1 MMIAKVVVDL
11 SLDREFDYTV
21 PESLRDTVKVG
32 SRVSVPFGK
41 RFVLGYV
48 VGFAEE
54 SKFPKLKP
62 IESVVGKKAYIQS
75 RVLELARWIAEYYCC
90 PVEQAVRAVLP
101 EVVQKGRM
109 GWKERIF
116 VRLTDAGAAADL
128 DKIRKRAPKQA
139 EIIAALR
146 AQPAGMFAA
155 ELLENDRGSH
165 ATLTAMEK
173 KGLLTLGA
181 ETQVRD
187 PFRDESVVPTEPL
200 ALTADQQKALALCK
214 QSIDT
219 LNPSVVLIHGVT
231 GSGKTEIYLQAIAHA
246 LAKGKGAIVLVPE
259 IALTPQTVERFRAR
273 FSVSK
278 RSRAPVSKSEGAE
291 EEHSTFNTQPST
303 LNEPRTTNDEQLQLS
318 GGTLEHLS
326 TSVGVAVLHSNLS
339 DGERHDE
346 WHKIAEGRARIVI
359 GPRSAVFAPVQNLGL
374 IVVDEEHETTY
385 KQEEA
390 PRYNARDVAVVRGKM
405 EGAAVV
411 LGSATPSLESLYNAH
426 TKKYAMAR
434 LPQRVDH
441 KMMPVVRIVDMRQ
454 EAFRS
459 KGVQIFSQTLRDAI
473 SQRLEKGE
481 QVILFLN
488 RRGYATTMLCTKCGY
503 VAKCPQC
510 SVSMTY
516 HRVRERLLCHICGYA
531 TGAPR
536 FCPNETC
543 RDPAIRYAGLGT
555 QKVEETLQKL
565 FPKAAIARMDS
576 DTMTR
581 KDLYR
586 KTLGAFRAG
595 KTQILV
601 GTQMIAKG
609 LHFPNVTLV
618 GIIYADMALH
628 VQDFRAAER
637 TFDLLVQVA
646 GRAGRGDVSG
656 EVIVQTYTPHHAAI
670 QYARKHDV
678 DGFYE
683 DEIQWRAARH
693 YPPLTHM
700 ICVTFRSRNE
710 QKSQLS
716 AKAVCK
722 TLTEKA
728 KVAAPQAIVGEA
740 TAAPLARMKGQF
752 RHQII
757 LRGPRVR
764 PLSACVREVVEGARL
779 PDDVKVTI
787 DVDPMWMM

>member
-1 MMIAKVVVDL
+1 MPIAKVVVDL

-21 PESLRDTVKVG
+21 PDSLRDAVKLG

-48 VGFAEE
+48 VGFEE
-54 SKFPKLKP
+54 QSKFPKLKP
-62 IESVVGKKAYIQS
+62 IESVVGNKAFIQG

-90 PVEQAVRAVLP
+90 PVEQAVRAALP
-101 EVVQKGRM
+101 EVVQKAKIS
-109 GWKERIF
+109 WKERMF
-116 VRLTDAGAAADL
+116 VRLTDAGAKADL
-128 DKIRKRAPKQA
+128 EKIRKRAPKQA
-139 EIIAALR
+139 EILEALR
-146 AQPAGMFAA
+146 KVEDASRVFAKRQDAASTVGGMFAA
-155 ELLENDRGSH
+155 ELLKHDRGSH

-173 KGLLTLGA
+173 KGWVTLGA
-181 ETQVRD
+181 QTQERD
-187 PFRDESVVPTEPL
+187 PFRDENIVPSAPL
-200 ALTADQQKALALCK
+200 ALTADQQKALALCI

-219 LNPSVVLIHGVT
+219 LNPPVVLIHGVT

-246 LAKGKGAIVLVPE
+246 LSKGKGAIVLVPE

-273 FSVSK
+273 FST
-278 RSRAPVSKSEGAE
+278 GAQCE
-291 EEHSTFNTQPST
+291 K
-303 LNEPRTTNDEQLQLS
+303 
-318 GGTLEHLS
+318 
-326 TSVGVAVLHSNLS
+326 VGVAVLHSNLS

-385 KQEEA
+385 KQDES

-426 TKKYAMAR
+426 TKKYALAR

-441 KMMPVVRIVDMRQ
+441 KVMPVVRIVDMRQ
-454 EAFRS
+454 EAFRA
-459 KGVQIFSQTLRDAI
+459 KGVQIFSQTLKEAI
-473 SQRLEKGE
+473 ARRLEKGE

-488 RRGYATTMLCTKCGY
+488 RRGYATHMLCTKCGY
-503 VAKCPQC
+503 VAKCPHC

-516 HRVRERLLCHICGYA
+516 HRPKERLLCHICGQSA
-531 TGAPR
+531 PAPR
-536 FCPNETC
+536 VCPNETC
-543 RDPAIRYAGLGT
+543 RDPAIRYTGLGT

-565 FPKAAIARMDS
+565 FPKSVIARMDS

-581 KDLYR
+581 KELYR
-586 KTLGAFRAG
+586 KTLDSFRAG

-628 VQDFRAAER
+628 MQDFRAAER
-637 TFDLLVQVA
+637 TFDLLVQVS

-678 DGFYE
+678 EGFYD
-683 DEIQWRAARH
+683 DEIRWREAKG
-693 YPPLTHM
+693 YPPLTHL
-700 ICVTFRSRNE
+700 ICVTFRSNSE
-710 QKSQLS
+710 QKSAFFAQ
-716 AKAVCK
+716 AVCRM
-722 TLTEKA
+722 LQQ
-728 KVAAPQAIVGEA
+728 KVRAASPQAIVGEA
-740 TAAPLARMKGQF
+740 TPAPLARMKGQF

-764 PLSACVREVVEGARL
+764 ALSACVREVVESVQL
-779 PDDVKVTI
+779 PDDVNVTI
-787 DVDPMWMM
+787 DVDPMWLM